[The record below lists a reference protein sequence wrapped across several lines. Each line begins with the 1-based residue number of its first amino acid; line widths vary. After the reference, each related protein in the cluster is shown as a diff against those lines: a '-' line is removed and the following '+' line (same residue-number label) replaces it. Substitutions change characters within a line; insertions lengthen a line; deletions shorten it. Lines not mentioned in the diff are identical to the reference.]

1 MVMKK
6 ILAVAVLALANLVMA
21 GHASAQI
28 GGVQATVPFSFNV
41 GDRALPAGT
50 YTITQLGSAAIMVRN
65 RDNPSIATL
74 NLGIHNYSA
83 SANDHKLIF
92 HKYGEQYFLS
102 QVLCG
107 ECTVSMDLPRS
118 KREKRAS
125 LREAQL
131 ETPQQ
136 VLLALK

>member
-6 ILAVAVLALANLVMA
+6 ILAFVVLALANLVTA
-21 GHASAQI
+21 GYASAQA
-28 GGVQATVPFSFNV
+28 GGVQATVPFSFTFA
-41 GDRALPAGT
+41 DRSMPAGT
-50 YTITQLGSAAIMVRN
+50 YLITPVSSAVIMIRNKSNPGIAALGMS
-65 RDNPSIATL
+65 T
-74 NLGIHNYSA
+74 HNYPAVDS
-83 SANDHKLIF
+83 DRKLVF

-107 ECTVSMDLPRS
+107 DCLVSVDLPKS

-131 ETPQQ
+131 EAPQQ
-136 VLLALK
+136 VLLALR

>member
-6 ILAVAVLALANLVMA
+6 MFAVAVLALANLVMA
-21 GHASAQI
+21 GHASAQV

-41 GDRALPAGT
+41 GETTLPPGT
-50 YTITQLGSAAIMVRN
+50 YTITQLGASSILVRSS
-65 RDNPSIATL
+65 DNPSIATL
-74 NLGIHNYSA
+74 DMGIHNYATSA
-83 SANDHKLIF
+83 DHKLIF

-107 ECTVSMDLPRS
+107 DCLVSVDLPKS

-131 ETPQQ
+131 EKPQQ

>member
-1 MVMKK
+1 MKK
-6 ILAVAVLALANLVMA
+6 TLAVAVLALANLVMA

-41 GDRALPAGT
+41 GDRTLPAGT
-50 YTITQLGSAAIMVRN
+50 YTITQLSSAAIMVRN

-74 NLGIHNYSA
+74 NLGIHNHSA
-83 SANDHKLIF
+83 SNDHKLIF